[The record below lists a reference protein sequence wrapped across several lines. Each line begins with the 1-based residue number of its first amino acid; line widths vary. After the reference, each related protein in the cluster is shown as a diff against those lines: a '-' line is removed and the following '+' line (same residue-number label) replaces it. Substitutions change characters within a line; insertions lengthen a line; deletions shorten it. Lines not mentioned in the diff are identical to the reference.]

1 MQCSNRVSACRREQN
16 SHDAAKPQADTHSQ
30 PRARQRTVIECG
42 RTDRHSV
49 SSIRQ
54 TKKDVIMACAAQNNK
69 DNEPLCHITKL
80 TRAGTTGFKS
90 VRRVAAAGTGAS
102 AIGPWLRLE
111 CVAHHGLQCGAGSTW
126 SGPRGVTG
134 PRQAKH
140 QHSPGAA
147 LPNSSLKR
155 SANGRPPGPSS
166 RYGVH
171 FLLPGPGV
179 LPLSPA

>member
-16 SHDAAKPQADTHSQ
+16 SHDAAKPQSATHSQ

-54 TKKDVIMACAAQNNK
+54 TKKDVVMTDAAQNNK

-80 TRAGTTGFKS
+80 ICAGTTGFKS

-111 CVAHHGLQCGAGSTW
+111 CVAHHGLQRGAGRTW

-134 PRQAKH
+134 PWHSKH
-140 QHSPGAA
+140 QHSPGDE
-147 LPNSSLKR
+147 
-155 SANGRPPGPSS
+155 RPG
-166 RYGVH
+166 G
-171 FLLPGPGV
+171 
-179 LPLSPA
+179 